1 MDELVSPCQH
11 FRIEFAC
18 SYHIFTLFNG
28 INNVLNELIS
38 SCDNR
43 LSFSEP
49 MLLGGLKGH
58 RILGI
63 SSIASIGYYKLN
75 MFTFVRVTRLGKSI

>member
-18 SYHIFTLFNG
+18 SYYIFTLFNG
-28 INNVLNELIS
+28 INNVLNRLIS

-43 LSFSEP
+43 SSFSEP

-63 SSIASIGYYKLN
+63 SSIASILQTQYVHICKG
-75 MFTFVRVTRLGKSI
+75 VTRLGKSI